1 MKALPAWR
9 PVIGLIMLLTIVQL
23 ACGLMGQQLS
33 TPVPTVP
40 AQATTVS
47 PATGQQTPSTP
58 GGQPA
63 AGQQGTPAQ
72 AQAMLKAAVEHYQ
85 TVGRDQALKDFNDE
99 KPPFTGGGLYVVCL
113 GEDHKITALG
123 AFPLLAGT
131 SADMLKDPSGTPI
144 GQLVWEA
151 ASVQPEG
158 QVPFQWKNPL
168 TGQEESKV
176 LFYQKLSQ
184 DVCGVAANQ
193 PYP

>member
-1 MKALPAWR
+1 MKALAAWR
-9 PVIGLIMLLTIVQL
+9 PLIGLIMLLTIVQL

-33 TPVPTVP
+33 TAVPTVP
-40 AQATTVS
+40 GQATALA
-47 PATGQQTPSTP
+47 PAPGQETPSTP

-63 AGQQGTPAQ
+63 TGEQGTPAQ

-85 TVGRDQALKDFNDE
+85 TVGRDQALKDFNDQ

-123 AFPLLAGT
+123 AFPLLVGT
-131 SADMLKDPSGTPI
+131 SADALKDPSGTPI

-151 ASVQPEG
+151 ASIQPEG
-158 QVPFQWKNPL
+158 QVPFRWKNPL

-184 DVCGVAANQ
+184 DICGVAGNQ
-193 PYP
+193 P